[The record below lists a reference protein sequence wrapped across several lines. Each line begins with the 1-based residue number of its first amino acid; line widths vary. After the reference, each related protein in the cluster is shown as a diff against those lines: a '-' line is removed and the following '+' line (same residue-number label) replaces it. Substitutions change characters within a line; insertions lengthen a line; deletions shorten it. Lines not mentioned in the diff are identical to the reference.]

1 MNLYK
6 FIEKRFL
13 RDKSLDYKLNYIFFL
28 FFMIPIVGCLYFSI
42 KYNLLADRSI
52 PLFFLGFLSVSLFG
66 LNLLRKVFNEI
77 SGFSRAISSRVD
89 AAFPQEMVQ
98 MEGDEL
104 GRLERSFGVLDA
116 HVFGMQMEIR
126 SREQELG
133 ALKSLSELCYL
144 TADADELL
152 NVTLERALE
161 MTASDIGSVLLLDM
175 PNREHFT
182 VHTSLGLEEY
192 ITPGERIPFES
203 SVAKYAILNKAPMVV
218 ADIESDHRISRS
230 NRDHYGSTS
239 FICMPIKTSRDII
252 GVMTLSTR
260 NKTRVY
266 EPADAEALVTMLS
279 IAGFSYENLVLS
291 QRQKTSTTE
300 LTTLANVLHLIN
312 TSNQASDIQHMFL
325 TEIRQAVPFG
335 EALILFE
342 DEYRADHLALSEV
355 MVKTPILLTKGNQI
369 ALEPGSYVERAFKAE
384 NPLLIHPPWA
394 FNHGADETLL
404 GWAETP
410 TTIGLIPL
418 HYQGQARGLLVLFA
432 HQGFDFMAQR
442 HLLQWLGTGLAL
454 GIERSRLQEAIRKRK
469 QELGSL
475 KQIGSALASS
485 TFDISQVLNYTM
497 DMIRVI
503 MNVSSGSLYLR
514 EDNELVFAAA
524 FNDEPCTSRLE
535 RLKLGQ
541 GLPGYVAARGEAII
555 LNEGRGEASLFMLDL
570 ETTTGLPPSSALC
583 VPMISQGKVIG
594 VIEVVNKLSG
604 DFTSSDQDLLQ
615 SIAAS
620 VSIAIENAN
629 LYKET
634 VAMAENERGVRRMF
648 QKFVP
653 KEVLDQILPGANSG
667 VDTVEELRTLTLM
680 NIDLRGFTK
689 LSTQLG
695 PQKTV
700 RLLNHFFSV
709 MGGIVFKHGGIV
721 DKYLGDG
728 FLAIF
733 GAPVARP
740 GDADNAVNAAL
751 EMKNALTEINTSIGA
766 QMGVA
771 LKIGISIHTG
781 EVVVG
786 NIGFEMK
793 MDYTVIGDS
802 VNKVFRLQDRTK
814 PYPNSI
820 LISEMTSRAA
830 RLPLDLLELE
840 EPLGETRIFELLGL
854 ADEETA
860 LAG

>member
-6 FIEKRFL
+6 FIEKHFL
-13 RDKSLDYKLNYIFFL
+13 QDKTLDYKLNYIFFL
-28 FFMIPIVGCLYFSI
+28 FFMIPTLGCIYFSI
-42 KYNLLADRSI
+42 KYDLLTDRSI
-52 PLFFLGFLSVSLFG
+52 PLFFLGFLAVSLFG

-77 SGFSRAISSRVD
+77 SGFSRAISTRVHGSFPGEKMF
-89 AAFPQEMVQ
+89 AA
-98 MEGDEL
+98 GDEL
-104 GRLERSFGVLDA
+104 NRLERSFGVLDA
-116 HVFGMQMEIR
+116 RMQGMQAEVDR
-126 SREQELG
+126 RQQELG
-133 ALKSLSELCYL
+133 ALKSLAELCFL
-144 TADADELL
+144 TTDADELL
-152 NVTLERALE
+152 GVALERALE
-161 MTASDIGSVLLLDM
+161 MTTSDIGSVLLLDM
-175 PNREHFT
+175 PDREHFL
-182 VHTSLGLEEY
+182 VHTSVGLEEY
-192 ITPGERIPFES
+192 ITVGERLPFES
-203 SVAKYAILNKAPMVV
+203 SVAKYAVLNKAPMVV
-218 ADIESDHRISRS
+218 SDIERDQRISRA
-230 NRDHYGSTS
+230 NRDHYGTTS

-252 GVMTLSTR
+252 GVLTVSTSMTG
-260 NKTRVY
+260 RVY
-266 EPADAEALVTMLS
+266 KAPDAEALVAMMSL
-279 IAGFSYENLVLS
+279 AGFSYENLTLI

-300 LTTLANVLHLIN
+300 LATLANVLHLVN
-312 TSNQASDIQHMFL
+312 ASSQASDIQHMFL
-325 TEIRQAVPFG
+325 TEIKPAVPFG

-342 DEYRADHLALSEV
+342 DDQRADYLTVTEM
-355 MVKTPILLTKGNQI
+355 MVTTPIVLTKGNQI
-369 ALEPGSYVERAFKAE
+369 ALQPGSYVERAFKAE
-384 NPLLIHPPWA
+384 SPLLIHPPCE
-394 FNHGADETLL
+394 FSQEADKTLL
-404 GWAETP
+404 GWGELP

-418 HYQGQARGLLVLFA
+418 RYQGQPKGLLVLFA
-432 HQGFDFMAQR
+432 KQGFDFLPQR

-454 GIERSRLQEAIRKRK
+454 GIERSRLQETIRKRK

-485 TFDISQVLNYTM
+485 TFDIGQVLNYTM

-514 EDNELVFAAA
+514 EENELIFAAA
-524 FNDEPCTSRLE
+524 FNTEPGGARQE

-555 LNEGRGEASLFMLDL
+555 IHEGRGDASLFMPDL
-570 ETTTGLPPSSALC
+570 EGPAGPVPSSALC
-583 VPMISQGKVIG
+583 VPMISQGNVIG
-594 VIEVVNKLSG
+594 VIEVINKLNG
-604 DFTSSDQDLLQ
+604 DFALNDQDLLQ

-620 VSIAIENAN
+620 VSIAIENAK

-667 VDTVEELRTLTLM
+667 LETVEELRTLTLM
-680 NIDLRGFTK
+680 NIDLRGFSK
-689 LSTQLG
+689 LSAQLG

-700 RLLNHFFSV
+700 ALLNHFFSV
-709 MGGIVFKHGGIV
+709 MGRIVFKHDGIV

-740 GDADNAVNAAL
+740 NDADNAISAAL
-751 EMKNALTEINTSIGA
+751 EMRAALEEINDGIGA
-766 QMGVA
+766 RMGVA
-771 LKIGISIHTG
+771 LNIGISIHTG

-820 LISEMTSRAA
+820 LLSEMTSRAA
-830 RLPLDLLELE
+830 RLPLDMLELE
-840 EPLGETRIFELLGL
+840 EPLGGTRIYELLGVR
-854 ADEETA
+854 AEKTA
-860 LAG
+860 MAG

>member
-1 MNLYK
+1 
-6 FIEKRFL
+6 
-13 RDKSLDYKLNYIFFL
+13 
-28 FFMIPIVGCLYFSI
+28 
-42 KYNLLADRSI
+42 
-52 PLFFLGFLSVSLFG
+52 

-77 SGFSRAISSRVD
+77 SGFSRAISTQVENTFSHGQVLS
-89 AAFPQEMVQ
+89 
-98 MEGDEL
+98 EGDEL
-104 GRLERSFGVLDA
+104 GRLERSFGLLDA
-116 HVFGMQMEIR
+116 HVQGLQATIR
-126 SREQELG
+126 GREQELAG
-133 ALKSLSELCYL
+133 LKSLAELCYL

-161 MTASDIGSVLLLDM
+161 MTRSDIGSILLLDM

-203 SVAKYAILNKAPMVV
+203 SVAKYAVLNKAPMVV
-218 ADIESDHRISRS
+218 ADIERDHRISRH
-230 NRDHYGSTS
+230 NRDHYGTTS
-239 FICMPIKTSRDII
+239 FICMPVKTSRDII

-260 NKTRVY
+260 DKSRVY
-266 EPADAEALVTMLS
+266 QSADAEVLVTMLS
-279 IAGFSYENLVLS
+279 IAGFSYENLILAR
-291 QRQKTSTTE
+291 QQKTSITE
-300 LTTLANVLHLIN
+300 LTTLANVLHLVN
-312 TSNQASDIQHMFL
+312 ASSQASDIQHMFL

-342 DEYRADHLALSEV
+342 DEHRTDHLTLAEV
-355 MVKTPILLTKGNQI
+355 MVKTPILLAKGNQV
-369 ALEPGSYVERAFKAE
+369 ALEPGSHIERAFRSE
-384 NPLLIHPPWA
+384 NPLLIHPPWSFDHA
-394 FNHGADETLL
+394 ADDTLL
-404 GWAETP
+404 GWSENP
-410 TTIGLIPL
+410 STISLIPL
-418 HYQGQARGLLVLFA
+418 RYQDKPRGLLVLFA
-432 HQGFDFMAQR
+432 HQGVDFMAQR

-514 EDNELVFAAA
+514 EEGELVFAAA
-524 FNDEPCTSRLE
+524 FNSEPGAPRQE

-555 LNEGRGEASLFMLDL
+555 LNEGRGDASLFMPDL
-570 ETTTGLPPSSALC
+570 ESPTGLTPSSALC
-583 VPMISQGKVIG
+583 VPMISQGRVIG

-604 DFTSSDQDLLQ
+604 DFAASDQDLLQ

-653 KEVLDQILPGANSG
+653 KEVLDQILPGASSG
-667 VDTVEELRTLTLM
+667 LETVEELRTLTLM
-680 NIDLRGFTK
+680 NIDLRGFSK

-709 MGGIVFKHGGIV
+709 MGGTVFKHGGIV

-740 GDADNAVNAAL
+740 GDADNALIAAM
-751 EMKNALTEINTSIGA
+751 EMKTSLAEINATIGA
-766 QMGVA
+766 QMGVT
-771 LKIGISIHTG
+771 LKIGISLHTG

-820 LISEMTSRAA
+820 LISEMTSRAS

-840 EPLGETRIFELLGL
+840 EPLGGTRIFELLGI
-854 ADEETA
+854 ASEEEAA
-860 LAG
+860 LAS

>member
-6 FIEKRFL
+6 FIGKRFL

-28 FFMIPIVGCLYFSI
+28 FFMIPTLGCIYFSI
-42 KYNLLADRSI
+42 KYDLLTDRSI
-52 PLFFLGFLSVSLFG
+52 PLFFLGFLSFSLFG

-77 SGFSRAISSRVD
+77 SGFSRAISTRIDS
-89 AAFPQEMVQ
+89 AFPGEKLPTS
-98 MEGDEL
+98 GDEL
-104 GRLERSFGVLDA
+104 NRLERSFGVLDA
-116 HVFGMQMEIR
+116 RVQGIKAELSHHQ
-126 SREQELG
+126 QELG
-133 ALKSLSELCYL
+133 ALKSLAELCFL
-144 TADADELL
+144 TTDADELL
-152 NVTLERALE
+152 SIALDRALE
-161 MTASDIGSVLLLDM
+161 MTNSDLGSVLLLDM
-175 PNREHFT
+175 PDREHFL
-182 VHTSLGLEEY
+182 VHTSVGLEEH
-192 ITPGERIPFES
+192 ITPGERIPFEG
-203 SVAKYAILNKAPMVV
+203 SVAKYAVLNKAPMVV
-218 ADIESDHRISRS
+218 SDIECDQRISRA
-230 NRDHYGSTS
+230 NRDHYGTTS

-252 GVMTLSTR
+252 GVMTVSTGEKER
-260 NKTRVY
+260 IYN
-266 EPADAEALVTMLS
+266 AGDAEALVTMMSL
-279 IAGFSYENLVLS
+279 AGFSFENLNLI

-300 LTTLANVLHLIN
+300 LSTLANVLHLVN
-312 TSNQASDIQHMFL
+312 ASNQASDIQHMFL
-325 TEIRQAVPFG
+325 TEIKPAIPFG

-342 DEYRADHLALSEV
+342 DDQRADHLALSEV
-355 MVKTPILLTKGNQI
+355 MVQSPIILTKGNQI
-369 ALEPGSYVERAFKAE
+369 ALEPGSSIERAYKAE
-384 NPLLIHPPWA
+384 SPLLIHPPWNFSHESDQA
-394 FNHGADETLL
+394 LL
-404 GWAETP
+404 GWGEQP
-410 TTIGLIPL
+410 TTIGLVPL
-418 HYQGQARGLLVLFA
+418 RYQGKPKGLLVLFA
-432 HQGFDFMAQR
+432 KQGFNFLPQR
-442 HLLQWLGTGLAL
+442 HLLQWLGTSLAL

-485 TFDISQVLNYTM
+485 TFDIGQVLNYTM

-514 EDNELVFAAA
+514 EESELIFAAA
-524 FNDEPCTSRLE
+524 FNTESGGARQE

-555 LNEGRGEASLFMLDL
+555 LNEGRGDASLFMPEL
-570 ETTTGLPPSSALC
+570 ENPVGSAPSSALC

-594 VIEVVNKLSG
+594 VIEVMNKLNG
-604 DFTSSDQDLLQ
+604 DFALNDQDLLQ

-620 VSIAIENAN
+620 VSIAIENAK

-667 VDTVEELRTLTLM
+667 LETVEELRTLTLM

-700 RLLNHFFSV
+700 ALLNHFFSV
-709 MGGIVFKHGGIV
+709 MGRIVFKHDGIV

-740 GDADNAVNAAL
+740 NDADNAINAAL
-751 EMKNALTEINTSIGA
+751 EMKNALIEINDGIGA

-820 LISEMTSRAA
+820 LVSEMTSRAA
-830 RLPLDLLELE
+830 RLPLNLLELE
-840 EPLGETRIFELLGL
+840 DPLGETRIYELLGIQ
-854 ADEETA
+854 AEEPA
-860 LAG
+860 LTG